1 MWSPANRAERA
12 LAWAISPRD
21 YPRYF
26 RVLATI
32 DLLQPLGPESKGLL
46 RRRLVDGRQPITVK
60 DAGRTV
66 LPVFTS
72 FEAMDMAMEKLTQAG
87 VLDADVVEAGAVVR
101 LPYLRETWPNPR
113 WWLAIDPWFPI
124 GAYLKMDAINRALR
138 DEVAEPD
145 DPEILVGDLTSGEWE
160 PWPEGANQAVLQA
173 VERGEA
179 AEYLDALMDLM
190 VTISTTREVTGDD
203 WPGAGYPWRPIGSPP
218 DQVVEVFT
226 DPEACA
232 AAYPGLPN
240 RTVRFFALVLHW
252 QTRYGLSVNP
262 GGPAGLDLP
271 GPHVPVLR
279 EWVLQAGRQGLD
291 VPIPRQVENGM
302 RWVRERDWSHVYLPQ
317 ETPSEEAESAG
328 SDWNAAWQRYRAAR
342 PAGWRELF
350 RAGPV

>member
-203 WPGAGYPWRPIGSPP
+203 WPGAGYPWRPIG
-218 DQVVEVFT
+218 
-226 DPEACA
+226 
-232 AAYPGLPN
+232 
-240 RTVRFFALVLHW
+240 
-252 QTRYGLSVNP
+252 
-262 GGPAGLDLP
+262 
-271 GPHVPVLR
+271 
-279 EWVLQAGRQGLD
+279 
-291 VPIPRQVENGM
+291 
-302 RWVRERDWSHVYLPQ
+302 
-317 ETPSEEAESAG
+317 
-328 SDWNAAWQRYRAAR
+328 
-342 PAGWRELF
+342 
-350 RAGPV
+350 